1 MIFDIR
7 KISPIISTCCFSQN
21 SEISLQHIH
30 SIAKI
35 KLILYHSP
43 EFFTT
48 HITILWR
55 VKRSLTHKMVSRD
68 IFLISGLRNLGS
80 KKICTF
86 ENYGLGIIWFL
97 IQCRKLLIHF
107 LFDSLQMFT
116 KIYNDFIGRPYTV
129 APHYIRSCT
138 RCTPES
144 KSKIR
149 LRTIQGFILGKERRL
164 VKSCDT

>member
-7 KISPIISTCCFSQN
+7 KISPIISNWRFSQN
-21 SEISLQHIH
+21 SVIHLLHIH
-30 SIAKI
+30 SIAQI

-97 IQCRKLLIHF
+97 IHCQKLQLHF

-116 KIYNDFIGRPYTV
+116 GQSQCFTCRPYTV
-129 APHYIRSCT
+129 ATHLSPVF
-138 RCTPES
+138 
-144 KSKIR
+144 
-149 LRTIQGFILGKERRL
+149 LVIQGLGRGISNVL
-164 VKSCDT
+164 FQNTVY